1 MKKFL
6 PSNTPEKLEIIGK
19 LSAEAPTAMVGD
31 GINDAPALA
40 KAGVGISLSDATQV
54 AIQSSQV
61 ILLRSDDLRNLL
73 DALEVSRLTYR
84 TIRQNLFWAFLY
96 NVVAIPIAAAGYLSP
111 MLGALSM
118 AFSDV
123 IVVGNSCVCVPER
136 STGPGAEA
144 YDPASSS

>member
-1 MKKFL
+1 IEEGFAEQH
-6 PSNTPEKLEIIGK
+6 PREKLEIIGK

-40 KAGVGISLSDATQV
+40 KAGVGISLSEATQV

-123 IVVGNSCVCVPER
+123 IVVGNSLRLRTRKIHRPGSR
-136 STGPGAEA
+136 SL
-144 YDPASSS
+144 